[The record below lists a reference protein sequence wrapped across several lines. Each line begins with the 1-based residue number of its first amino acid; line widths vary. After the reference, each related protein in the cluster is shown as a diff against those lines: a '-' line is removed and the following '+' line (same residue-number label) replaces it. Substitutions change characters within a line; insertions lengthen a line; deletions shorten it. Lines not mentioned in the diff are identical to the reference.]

1 MAMTP
6 DVFFTRRSLLGAL
19 AALTT
24 APAFAATG
32 KTPVVTMLGDSI
44 TAGLGLDSADALP
57 ARLQEE
63 LRKRGAN
70 VRVRNA
76 GVSGDTTSGAL
87 RRVNFSVRPDT
98 DVCVVALGGNDLLEG
113 ADPKLVRANLEKIV
127 KRLQAR
133 GIIVIIAGMQAPPAL
148 GGDYAVEFNT
158 AFRWVERI
166 PGVITYPFLLQG
178 VAGIRGLNQ
187 RDGIHPNAAGA
198 KVIAHGL
205 APVVAKAL
213 ALRH

>member
-1 MAMTP
+1 MAKTP
-6 DVFFTRRSLLGAL
+6 DVFFTRRTVLAGGAAL
-19 AALTT
+19 AA
-24 APAFAATG
+24 APAVAAS

-44 TAGLGLDSADALP
+44 TAGFGLDSADALP

-63 LRKRGAN
+63 LRRMGAN

-76 GVSGDTTSGAL
+76 GVSGDTTGGAL

-133 GIIVIIAGMQAPPAL
+133 GITVVVAGMQAPVTL

-158 AFRWVERI
+158 AFKWVERI
-166 PGVITYPFLLQG
+166 PGVVTYPFLLQG
-178 VAGIRGLNQ
+178 VAGVRALNQ

-198 KVIAHGL
+198 KVIARGL